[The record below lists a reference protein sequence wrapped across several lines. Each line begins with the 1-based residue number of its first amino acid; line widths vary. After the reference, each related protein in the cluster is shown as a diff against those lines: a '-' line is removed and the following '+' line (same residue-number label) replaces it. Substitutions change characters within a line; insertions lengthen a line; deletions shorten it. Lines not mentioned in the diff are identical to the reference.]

1 MTQKEIDKL
10 IAQTMPQIQ
19 ALVNLSETDYIM
31 LRYEIGVRW
40 LTTTGFTPMQ
50 QMIISKCDTYWAWFH
65 VIYLGCDRKILRNRK
80 RYRKLSINK
89 IREQYIITHLEAMP
103 DKIPHAPM
111 FDIMIDARNLVKVK
125 QLMHKV
131 RERLSKAVECNYDAI
146 KKDARQM
153 WQDIN
158 RNIII
163 DDEIWNMM
171 WKEME
176 QTIKAYNDKNNPDD
190 IDFMEFVGQTINNYM
205 PEEIPKRV

>member
-40 LTTTGFTPMQ
+40 LTTTDFTPMQ
-50 QMIISKCDTYWAWFH
+50 QMIISKCDTYWVWFH
-65 VIYLGCDRKILRNRK
+65 VIYLGCDRKILRNKK

-103 DKIPHAPM
+103 DKIPHSPM

-125 QLMHKV
+125 RLMHKV
-131 RERLSKAVECNYDAI
+131 RERLSKAVECDYDAV
-146 KKDARQM
+146 KKDAREM
-153 WQDIN
+153 WQAIN

-163 DDEIWNMM
+163 DDETWDLM

-176 QTIKAYNDKNNPDD
+176 QTIKAFNDKNNPDD

-205 PEEIPKRV
+205 PEEIPKTA